1 MSTLK
6 SNVIEPATG
15 TNLTLGAAGDILTLA
30 SDSLQTNTW
39 KDSGGNTLF
48 TSDGAGTLSSVNAGL
63 SVGGPKL
70 ISASTVKNAAS
81 IEFTTGIDSTYDVYT
96 FKMINMNPATDGAKF
111 EFQCSTDGGS
121 SYNVTMTTTQWET
134 YHDVADTTTNL
145 YYVTGGDQAQ
155 GTAYQYLAQTLGS
168 AAKESLDGQLYLFQ
182 PSSTTYVKNFYS
194 QCQYYHGLG
203 TGTSVEPFTAG
214 YFNTT
219 SAINAISFKM
229 NTGNIDGII
238 SMFGIKKS

>member
-1 MSTLK
+1 MST
-6 SNVIEPATG
+6 VIATSVLPDSTANDTLTIGATG
-15 TNLTLGAAGDILTLA
+15 DSVVIGGNLLTMNTLQDT
-30 SDSLQTNTW
+30 
-39 KDSGGNTLF
+39 GGNTIF
-48 TSDGAGTLSSVNAGL
+48 VSDGSGTLTSQNMPGAL
-63 SVGGPKL
+63 TL
-70 ISASTVKNAAS
+70 ISTQTASGAAS
-81 IEFTTGIDSTYDVYT
+81 INFTTGLDSTYDIYT
-96 FKMINMNPATDGAKF
+96 FKYININPATDGSKF

-194 QCQYYHGLG
+194 QCQYYHGVG